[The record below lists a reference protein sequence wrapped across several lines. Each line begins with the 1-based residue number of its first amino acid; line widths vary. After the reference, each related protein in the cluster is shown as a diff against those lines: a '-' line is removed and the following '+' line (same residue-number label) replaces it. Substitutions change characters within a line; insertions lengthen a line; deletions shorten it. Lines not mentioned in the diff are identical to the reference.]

1 MDFTIQK
8 LTLSEKPSLINFIN
22 KQSKND
28 LDLFTR
34 WNKSNET
41 IEKIANTECTIASTT
56 GERIIAKTPSGQVIG
71 FGLVDFFED
80 PKKNHVSIVGTIVD
94 KEFRGLG
101 LGKRLLEH
109 EIDISRKRKKN
120 KIRATVHEHN
130 IESLKLHQS
139 LGFEIEGKFV
149 NEEFHG
155 KYWTVLSLALF
166 LN

>member
-8 LTLSEKPSLINFIN
+8 LTLSEKLSLMNFIN

-28 LDLFTR
+28 LELFTR
-34 WNKSNET
+34 WNKSNES
-41 IEKIANTECTIASTT
+41 IEKIANTECTITSII
-56 GERIIAKTPSGQVIG
+56 GERIIAKTTSDQIIG
-71 FGLVDFFED
+71 FGLVDFFEE

-101 LGKRLLEH
+101 LGKKLLEY

-149 NEEFHG
+149 NEEFYG

>member
-8 LTLSEKPSLINFIN
+8 LTLSEKQYLINFIN

-28 LDLFTR
+28 LDFFTR
-34 WNKSNET
+34 WNKPDEST
-41 IEKIANTECTIASTT
+41 EKIVDTECTIASTI
-56 GERIIAKTPSGQVIG
+56 GERIIAKTSSGQIIG
-71 FGLVDFFED
+71 FGLVDFFEE
-80 PKKNHVSIVGTIVD
+80 PKKSHVSIVGTIVD

-101 LGKRLLEH
+101 LGKKLLEN

-139 LGFEIEGKFV
+139 CGFEIEGKFV

-155 KYWTVLSLALF
+155 KYWNVLSLALF